1 MSYNNYTPP
10 YVPNLG
16 NGQGWAG
23 GFAPAPQVPQTRG
36 NKIYVIDANDA
47 LSRMAMPD
55 SLMIYIQQDETAVHE
70 VYTDTAGRKAIRT
83 RMLTDAP
90 TAADPTTEYVTR
102 KEFDALRAEIAKLAG
117 GINDAN

>member
-1 MSYNNYTPP
+1 MSYNNFNTP

-16 NGQGWAG
+16 NGQGWSG
-23 GFAPAPQVPQTRG
+23 GFAPAPQVPQTKG

-55 SLMIYIQQDETAVHE
+55 SLMIYVQQDETAVHE

-83 RMLTDAP
+83 RMLTDVP
-90 TAADPTTEYVTR
+90 PAADPTTEYVTR
-102 KEFDALRAEIAKLAG
+102 KEFDDLRAEIVKLAG
-117 GINDAN
+117 GINNAT